1 MPQFLP
7 VGHTEAGVSGGHLGT
22 YTLGYS
28 WESRRQSE
36 GRWAEAWPWDST
48 SPPDRSTQAPVPR
61 GAHRPGRSTVW
72 REGSLAGGG
81 TASFPARTSQEQHGA
96 QRQVECDVGGIQDRA
111 QCAAAGAPQAALGR
125 LVTTLPDS
133 RRWTWF
139 RQDLG
144 QGRATKRQQDEAP
157 ILGKLGVGQEACRRR
172 GWVAGPRASLGE
184 RPTSPV
190 RRSKEGR

>member
-1 MPQFLP
+1 MRWGNLRPSVSRMPQFLP

-61 GAHRPGRSTVW
+61 GAHRPGRSRVW

-96 QRQVECDVGGIQDRA
+96 QLAGSRIEHSVQVQAHRRQLWGVLSPRCRTLD
-111 QCAAAGAPQAALGR
+111 AGRGSGR
-125 LVTTLPDS
+125 I
-133 RRWTWF
+133 W
-139 RQDLG
+139 G
-144 QGRATKRQQDEAP
+144 QGRRQSAS
-157 ILGKLGVGQEACRRR
+157 KTRRQ
-172 GWVAGPRASLGE
+172 S
-184 RPTSPV
+184 
-190 RRSKEGR
+190 

>member
-1 MPQFLP
+1 MVLTPWATAGNHGGSQRGGGQRP
-7 VGHTEAGVSGGHLGT
+7 GPGTRPPRRTEAPRRRCREELTGQADPRFGGKGPWQEEVQHL
-22 YTLGYS
+22 
-28 WESRRQSE
+28 SR
-36 GRWAEAWPWDST
+36 
-48 SPPDRSTQAPVPR
+48 
-61 GAHRPGRSTVW
+61 
-72 REGSLAGGG
+72 
-81 TASFPARTSQEQHGA
+81 QEPA

-144 QGRATKRQQDEAP
+144 PGRATKRQQDEAP

-172 GWVAGPRASLGE
+172 GWVAGPHASLGE